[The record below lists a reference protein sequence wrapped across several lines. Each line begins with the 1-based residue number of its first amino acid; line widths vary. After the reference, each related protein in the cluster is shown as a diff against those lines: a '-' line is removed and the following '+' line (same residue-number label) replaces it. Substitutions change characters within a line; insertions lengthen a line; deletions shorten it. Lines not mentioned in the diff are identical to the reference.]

1 MTLLMMV
8 AALKLITGKIS
19 RIGLTSILFST
30 KLLSTET
37 HKHLPVLLKLR
48 IKEHLKPQASLSMV
62 DFDDEDEDDELFL
75 WYG

>member
-1 MTLLMMV
+1 MTLLVTV
-8 AALKLITGKIS
+8 ASLITGKIS

-37 HKHLPVLLKLR
+37 QKHLPVLLKLR
-48 IKEHLKPQASLSMV
+48 IKEHLKPQASLSMI
-62 DFDDEDEDDELFL
+62 DIDDEDDELFL

>member
-1 MTLLMMV
+1 MTLLVTV
-8 AALKLITGKIS
+8 ASLITGKIS

-48 IKEHLKPQASLSMV
+48 IKEHLKPQASLSMI
-62 DFDDEDEDDELFL
+62 DIDDEDDELFL